1 MYYKFH
7 KFFSIINHINK
18 YIEFKGEKLMRRKNL
33 IINTFLLTFST
44 MTLGLIG
51 MVFRIY
57 LSNQIGSEGMGL
69 YQLIMSINVFA
80 WTIAISG
87 IRVTLTRLIA
97 EEIGKK
103 SSKDK
108 IRRLLRCGFIYT
120 LFFSSISALGLYYGS
135 HFIST
140 VLIGDIRAQVPLE
153 ILSFSM
159 PFISISACFNGYF
172 YGCRKVIKSIT
183 ADFIENITMMVIVT
197 FFITSFSTAN
207 LEYTCSYI
215 TLGMTLGSIIAC
227 FCAYLMYIFEK
238 KNSPAIKMRTSK
250 KTIFTELISVALP
263 IAGSA
268 YVQTFLRSIEDI
280 LIPKALKSYGSST
293 ATSLSI
299 FGVIKGMALPLLNF
313 PSIFLASFSTLII
326 PEIAQYNVLNR
337 QKSVNFVIS
346 KVIKFTLIIALFST
360 GFFIVYSN
368 ELGQSLYHNS
378 EVGLMLKILA
388 PLIPFMYLDRIV
400 DGSLN
405 ALDQQVYT
413 LRYNLIDMTVRILII
428 NLLIPMFGIEGF
440 IMVLFISTT
449 LNFSLSANR
458 LLKVTKLDFSIF
470 NWIIK
475 PIISISISSL
485 AIKELFHFLNTN
497 NLIVEGILIFIVY
510 VILLCLLKCISK
522 KDITWFIDAFKKD
535 PKKSNWSALNLYKQ
549 I

>member
-1 MYYKFH
+1 
-7 KFFSIINHINK
+7 
-18 YIEFKGEKLMRRKNL
+18 MRRKNL

-159 PFISISACFNGYF
+159 PFIGISACFNGYF

-299 FGVIKGMALPLLNF
+299 F
-313 PSIFLASFSTLII
+313 
-326 PEIAQYNVLNR
+326 
-337 QKSVNFVIS
+337 
-346 KVIKFTLIIALFST
+346 ST

-458 LLKVTKLDFSIF
+458 LLKVTKLDSSIF

-497 NLIVEGILIFIVY
+497 NLVVEGILIFIVY

>member
-1 MYYKFH
+1 
-7 KFFSIINHINK
+7 
-18 YIEFKGEKLMRRKNL
+18 MRRKNL

-108 IRRLLRCGFIYT
+108 IRKLLRCGFIYT
-120 LFFSSISALGLYYGS
+120 LFFSSISALSLYYGS
-135 HFIST
+135 YFIST
-140 VLIGDIRAQVPLE
+140 VLIGDIRAQVPLQ

-159 PFISISACFNGYF
+159 PFIGISACFNGYF

-183 ADFIENITMMVIVT
+183 ADFIENITMIIIVT

-238 KNSPAIKMRTSK
+238 KNSPARGIRTSR

-280 LIPKALKSYGSST
+280 LIPKALKSHGSST

-313 PSIFLASFSTLII
+313 PSTLII

-346 KVIKFTLIIALFST
+346 KVIKFTLMIALFST
-360 GFFIVYSN
+360 GFFMAYSN
-368 ELGQSLYHNS
+368 ELGQSLYHS
-378 EVGLMLKILA
+378 DEVGIMLKILA

-413 LRYNLIDMTVRILII
+413 LRYNLIDMTVRICII
-428 NLLIPMFGIEGF
+428 NLLIPIFGIEGF
-440 IMVLFISTT
+440 IMVLFISTI

-470 NWIIK
+470 NWVIK
-475 PIISISISSL
+475 PIISIFISSL
-485 AIKELFHFLNTN
+485 AIKKLFNYININHLV
-497 NLIVEGILIFIVY
+497 LEGILIFIIY
-510 VILLCLLKCISK
+510 TFLLLLLKCISK

-535 PKKSNWSALNLYKQ
+535 PKKSNWSELNLYKQ